1 MAAKSPLVI
10 AGKAALVKEDPEK
23 EIERAP
29 GKAVQR
35 WANGEQTLMQL
46 KGYSEEE
53 LYSIAQQGYTLFL
66 NGKIK
71 DARTIFEG
79 LVAIDPRND
88 YYYRALGV
96 VYHRLGDAERALR
109 QFDHAITVAPR
120 SAAAYVN
127 RAEVHI
133 SRRDYARAL
142 ADLASAVQVSGDLSV
157 PIARKALALQKLLRR
172 RRR

>member
-1 MAAKSPLVI
+1 MPKGPLVK
-10 AGKAALVKEDPEK
+10 AGEVGLQPPDPEK
-23 EIERAP
+23 ELERAP
-29 GKAVQR
+29 GVAVQR
-35 WANGEQTLMQL
+35 WARGEATLMEL
-46 KGYSEEE
+46 KGYKEEE

-71 DARTIFEG
+71 DAQVIFEG

-109 QFDHAITVAPR
+109 QFTHAVTVAPKQPI
-120 SAAAYVN
+120 AYVN

-133 SRRDYARAL
+133 ARRDYEKAL
-142 ADLASAVQVSGDLSV
+142 TDLDYAIRVSPDLSS
-157 PIARKALALQKLLRR
+157 PIARKALALRSLIRR
-172 RRR
+172 HAER

>member
-1 MAAKSPLVI
+1 MATKAPLVV

-29 GKAVQR
+29 GQAVQR
-35 WANGEQTLMQL
+35 WAKGEKTLMQL
-46 KGYSEEE
+46 KGYSEDE

-71 DARTIFEG
+71 DAQTIFEG
-79 LVAIDPRND
+79 LTAVDPRND

-96 VYHRLGDAERALR
+96 VYHRLGDAEKAIK
-109 QFDHAITVAPR
+109 QFTHAVTVAPKQPT
-120 SAAAYVN
+120 AYVN

-133 SRRDYARAL
+133 ARRDYEKAL
-142 ADLASAVQVSGDLSV
+142 TDLDYAIRVAVDLSA
-157 PIARKALALQKLLRR
+157 PIARKALALRSLIRR
-172 RRR
+172 QR

>member
-1 MAAKSPLVI
+1 MAKSPLV
-10 AGKAALVKEDPEK
+10 KAAEAALIKEDPEK
-23 EIERAP
+23 ALERAP
-29 GKAVQR
+29 GAAVQR
-35 WANGEQTLMQL
+35 WARGDATLMQL

-71 DARTIFEG
+71 DAQVIFEG

-96 VYHRLGDAERALR
+96 VYHRMGDAQRAIR
-109 QFDHAITVAPR
+109 QFTHAVTVAPKEPT
-120 SAAAYVN
+120 AYVN

-133 SRRDYARAL
+133 ARRDYEKAL
-142 ADLASAVQVSGDLSV
+142 TDLDYAIKVTRDLSA
-157 PIARKALALQKLLRR
+157 PIARKALALRSLIRQERR
-172 RRR
+172 